1 VRERLTKDREK
12 FVFEQAYKKDGKAT
26 DRIVNLIEQMVSQKK
41 KAGDTEEK

>member
-26 DRIVNLIEQMVSQKK
+26 DRIVDLIEHMV
-41 KAGDTEEK
+41 TEKRKYG